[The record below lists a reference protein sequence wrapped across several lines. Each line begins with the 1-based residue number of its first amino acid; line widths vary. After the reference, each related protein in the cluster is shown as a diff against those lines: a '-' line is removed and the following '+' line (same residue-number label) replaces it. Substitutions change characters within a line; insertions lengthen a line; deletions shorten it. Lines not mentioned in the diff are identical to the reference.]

1 MNARLELQN
10 VSFAYPPEHTHV
22 RFFGD
27 VEDIT
32 FSLREGQP
40 LSVVG
45 CSGSGKTTLVRLI
58 SGFLLPGSGQI
69 LWNGRPVANPSPER
83 GVVFQNNAMFPWL
96 TVAENVEFG
105 LKMQKM
111 RSGERRRKVAEYL
124 DLLNLGRYAAASL
137 YKISDYNVLLRVSLA
152 RCLVCDPPLLI
163 LDDEPLG
170 ELDDAQRTQLQKL
183 LLNIWEAKQHM
194 MLTVTHDVDEAL
206 ILSTEVLIM
215 GGRPG
220 RIIDRY
226 QTSFAPRAAHEGIQQ
241 VRRTKEF
248 SEMRQT
254 ILRHIVCGV

>member
-10 VSFAYPPEHTHV
+10 VGFAYPRDHTHV
-22 RFFGD
+22 RFYGD
-27 VEDIT
+27 VEGIS
-32 FSLREGQP
+32 FSIGNGQP
-40 LSVVG
+40 LAVVG

-58 SGFLLPGSGQI
+58 SGFLSPASGEV
-69 LWNGRPVANPSPER
+69 LWNGRPVTGPSPER

-111 RSGERRRKVAEYL
+111 PSAQRRKTVAEYL
-124 DLLNLGRYAAASL
+124 DLLNLGRYAAAAL
-137 YKISDYNVLLRVSLA
+137 YKITDYNVLLRVSLA
-152 RCLVCDPPLLI
+152 RCLVCDPQLLI

-170 ELDDAQRTQLQKL
+170 ELDDAQRTRLQKL
-183 LLNIWEAKQHM
+183 LLNVWEAKKHM

-206 ILSTEVLIM
+206 VLSTEVLIM

-220 RIIDRY
+220 RIVDRY
-226 QTSFAPRAAHEGIQQ
+226 QTSFAPRAVHEGIQQ
-241 VRRTKEF
+241 VRRSSEF
-248 SEMRQT
+248 SEMRQA